1 MNRDP
6 YTGEQLRFDR
16 TCPDFH
22 PEKRMKLDDFLI
34 YLLGASF
41 FIFGTI
47 VGLVLIA
54 VLLSFL

>member
-22 PEKRMKLDDFLI
+22 PEKRMKFDDFMT
-34 YLLGASF
+34 YLLGFSF
-41 FIFGTI
+41 FAAI
-47 VGLVLIA
+47 VGGVLITV
-54 VLLSFL
+54 VLFLL

>member
-22 PEKRMKLDDFLI
+22 PEKRMKLDDFLM

-41 FIFGTI
+41 FAAI
-47 VGLVLIA
+47 VGGVLITV
-54 VLLSFL
+54 VLFLL

>member
-22 PEKRMKLDDFLI
+22 PEKHMKLDDLLV
-34 YLLGASF
+34 YLLGFSF
-41 FIFGTI
+41 FAAI
-47 VGLVLIA
+47 VGGVIIAVVLI
-54 VLLSFL
+54 FL

>member
-6 YTGEQLRFDR
+6 YSGQQLRFDR

-22 PEKRMKLDDFLI
+22 PRRRKMKLDDLLM

-41 FIFGTI
+41 FAAI
-47 VGLVLIA
+47 VGGVIIAVVLVL
-54 VLLSFL
+54 L

>member
-22 PEKRMKLDDFLI
+22 PRRHKMKLDDLLC
-34 YLLGASF
+34 YLLGFSF
-41 FIFGTI
+41 FAAI
-47 VGLVLIA
+47 VGGVIIAVVLLVL
-54 VLLSFL
+54 

>member
-22 PEKRMKLDDFLI
+22 PEKRMKLDDFMT
-34 YLLGASF
+34 YLLGFSF
-41 FIFGTI
+41 FAAI
-47 VGLVLIA
+47 VGGVIIA
-54 VLLSFL
+54 VVLSFL